1 MKILGIDPGYD
12 KLGVAVVEKL
22 PKEKEKLI
30 YSACLKTN
38 KSDDYFDRLKELGES
53 LEKIIEI
60 YKPEVLSIEKLFFTT
75 NQKTAMRV
83 SEVRGMIIYLAK
95 KNNLKIFE
103 YTPLQVKST
112 IAGFGRADK
121 AQVIMMVPKLIVLK
135 KEIKEDDEYDAI
147 ALALTCLACEPL
159 QKLCI

>member
-1 MKILGIDPGYD
+1 
-12 KLGVAVVEKL
+12 
-22 PKEKEKLI
+22 
-30 YSACLKTN
+30 
-38 KSDDYFDRLKELGES
+38 
-53 LEKIIEI
+53 
-60 YKPEVLSIEKLFFTT
+60 
-75 NQKTAMRV
+75 MRV